1 MEDQGRK
8 MIYVQTAGE
17 TVEKRYPYLGDSDG
31 EWTEVISGVNLDER
45 IVTKG
50 TSMIRLASLGE
61 MEMGHGHAAPRLELS
76 QSGDSE
82 TLVVY

>member
-1 MEDQGRK
+1 
-8 MIYVQTAGE
+8 MIVGIS
-17 TVEKRYPYLGDSDG
+17 YLGDSDG

-61 MEMGHGHAAPRLELS
+61 MEMGHGHAH
-76 QSGDSE
+76 
-82 TLVVY
+82 

>member
-61 MEMGHGHAAPRLELS
+61 MEMGHGHAH
-76 QSGDSE
+76 
-82 TLVVY
+82 